1 MHYLCWLQD
10 MRRRCSYSVLLSI
23 LIVFMTGCASMM
35 KQARGVSH
43 VKGEIYLAPATV
55 PDANG
60 NSPIAVDVVSVR
72 GATLLKEVSKLTAL
86 AWFQQKTS
94 LAQLHPGDLS
104 TSSWE
109 WVPGQAIAKVKV
121 PEQVLPMT
129 FCCLR
134 ITPLLGRTAPPSPC
148 PAP

>member
-1 MHYLCWLQD
+1 M
-10 MRRRCSYSVLLSI
+10 
-23 LIVFMTGCASMM
+23 
-35 KQARGVSH
+35 
-43 VKGEIYLAPATV
+43 KGEIYLAPATV

-121 PEQVLPMT
+121 PGTGIADDVLLFADYATPGPHSATLPMSGT
-129 FCCLR
+129 VAAL
-134 ITPLLGRTAPPSPC
+134 P
-148 PAP
+148 